1 MFKFNKLSEPF
12 GYAVVYLLNIYIFV
26 VSVIQFAAI
35 TEFLTDSWDW
45 HWLIAGPVAMLLAAI
60 PWLSTLLGIMAAS
73 EEWWRWDLW
82 QIVLLMA
89 GPNLMVITL
98 YGLAGISSLFASSN
112 KQQATYTTRTSNTTT
127 PTANTTSTP
136 PHTTTATT
144 PSRHNAVIT
153 KSQWNNIIEEGLTI
167 ANSTKE
173 MYDSY
178 CELNTQTIKL
188 TEQAILGYYARD
200 IVAVKTLKKHTI
212 ILLNKYDELELFGA
226 TAQEFQQKIN
236 TMIDKAV
243 RTQQEVPRIATVI
256 NTTLEKFIQAIS
268 TIPEHRGQLKQV
280 YQDTLNQIKTLESLT
295 PLSLQTNSDK
305 QH

>member
-1 MFKFNKLSEPF
+1 MFNKLSEPF
-12 GYAVVYLLNIYIFV
+12 GYAVVYLLNIYVFV

-45 HWLIAGPVAMLLAAI
+45 HWIIAGPVAILLAAI
-60 PWLSTLLGIMAAS
+60 PWLSTLLGIMAAN

-82 QIVLLMA
+82 QIILLMA
-89 GPNLMVITL
+89 GPNLLVITL
-98 YGLAGISSLFASSN
+98 YCLASISDLFDSIN
-112 KQQATYTTRTSNTTT
+112 KQQTTHTTKTSNTTT

-136 PHTTTATT
+136 SHATISTTL
-144 PSRHNAVIT
+144 SRPNAIIT

-188 TEQAILGYYARD
+188 TEQATLGYYDGD
-200 IVAVKTLKKHTI
+200 IVAVKILKKHTI

-236 TMIDKAV
+236 TMIDQAV

-256 NTTLEKFIQAIS
+256 NTTLKNFIQAIS
-268 TIPEHRGQLKQV
+268 TISEHRGQLRQV
-280 YQDTLNQIKTLESLT
+280 YQDTISQIKILESST
-295 PLSLQTNSDK
+295 PLSLQTTDDK
-305 QH
+305 RH